1 MSNYLAYFISLVTAF
16 LTLYATSHF
25 VTSLQ
30 LGGYKIYKCIDKN
43 NGKLLRFTASLLL
56 VTAIFLTL
64 SLLLYFTYKNLIF
77 ISNLIEILVFILILA
92 INKNNFK
99 KTPLVF
105 TNRIKRLYVLL
116 LLLTIAFF
124 VATDVFLPAEIN
136 LVICSSFPTFSIAF
150 TCISFLLICPFEY
163 LNNLRYEYLTR
174 RKFDKCKAIKI
185 AITGSYAKTSVKVI
199 LKTLL
204 EKNFNVVATDKNY
217 NTPLGLAIS
226 SKNLKED
233 TEVFI
238 CEMGARKKGDVKRL
252 AKIFNPDIA
261 VITGICRQHLET
273 FKSIENIIKTKSEI
287 YENFTEKNSVFF
299 AGDNPYVY
307 SMYLDCRAKK
317 FITGKKDTIICKN
330 VKTFSNRTEF
340 SLVINNRE
348 EKCVT
353 KLLGE
358 KVVENIM
365 LASLVAN
372 KLGLTLKEIKDGIE
386 RLEYIPHRLELIEG
400 KITLLDDSYNANEL
414 GVENSLNVLSLF
426 DKEKNALVSGLVE
439 QGENEELA
447 NNKFGNKLAKV
458 CDNVI
463 LINTKQAEYV
473 KRGVL
478 EVNEN
483 AKIYVYGSVVEAFNE
498 LYKVVKED
506 SVLLITADL
515 PDNYSK

>member
-1 MSNYLAYFISLVTAF
+1 MSNYLAYFISIVTAF
-16 LTLYATSHF
+16 FTLFATSHF
-25 VTSLQ
+25 VTSVQ
-30 LGGYKIYKCIDKN
+30 LGGYKISKIIDVN
-43 NGKLLRFTASLLL
+43 NGKLCRFTISLTL
-56 VTAIFLTL
+56 VSALFLTL

-77 ISNLIEILVFILILA
+77 ISNLLEILIFILILS

-99 KTPLVF
+99 KTPLVL
-105 TNRIKRLYVLL
+105 TNRIKRFYLL
-116 LLLTIAFF
+116 LVLFTIAFF
-124 VATDVFLPAEIN
+124 IVTNILLPTEIN
-136 LVICSSFPTFSIAF
+136 LVILSVFPTFSIAF
-150 TCISFLLICPFEY
+150 TFIAFMIICPFEY
-163 LNNLRYEYLTR
+163 LNNLRYEFLTR
-174 RKFDKCKAIKI
+174 KKFENCKAIKI
-185 AITGSYAKTSVKVI
+185 AVTGSYAKTSVKTI

-204 EKNFNVVATDKNY
+204 EQNFNVVATEKNY
-217 NTPLGLAIS
+217 NTPLGLSIS
-226 SKNLKED
+226 SKNLTSE

-238 CEMGARKKGDVKRL
+238 CEMGARKKGDIKRL
-252 AKIFNPDIA
+252 VKIFNPDIA
-261 VITGICRQHLET
+261 VVTGICSQHLET
-273 FKSIENIIKTKSEI
+273 FKSIDNIIKTKSEI

-307 SMYLDCRAKK
+307 SMYLDCKAKK
-317 FITGKKDTIICKN
+317 FITGKKDTITCKN
-330 VKTFSNRTEF
+330 VKTFPNRTEF
-340 SLVINNRE
+340 TLVINNQE

-372 KLGLTLKEIKDGIE
+372 KLGLSLKEIKKGIE
-386 RLEYIPHRLELIEG
+386 ILEYVPHRLELIEG
-400 KITLLDDSYNANEL
+400 KITIIDDSYNANEI
-414 GVENSLNVLSLF
+414 GIENSINVLSLF

-447 NNKFGNKLAKV
+447 NRKFGNKLAKV

-463 LINTKQAEYV
+463 LINTRQAEYV
-473 KRGVL
+473 KKGVL
-478 EVNEN
+478 EVNKD
-483 AKIYVYGSVVEAFNE
+483 AKIYVYESVTEAFNE